1 MRLSLRFASVVL
13 AITLLQSFA
22 LADTSPSPSASAGES
37 GIEGLITISPIHG
50 GPIRQ
55 GVDSSAPLP
64 KTAFVVRQGDRVV
77 AKFVT
82 DEQGRFRVPLPPG
95 NYEVLAE
102 NQRHKF
108 GGYGPW
114 PVEVVA
120 GKMADVHWDCDSGL
134 R

>member
-1 MRLSLRFASVVL
+1 MRRQLRL
-13 AITLLQSFA
+13 A
-22 LADTSPSPSASAGES
+22 LAVALVILSTSLAVAETSPTPSAPAGT

-50 GPIRQ
+50 GPVRQ

-64 KTAFVVRQGDRVV
+64 KTAFVVRQGERIVT
-77 AKFVT
+77 KFVT
-82 DEQGRFRVPLPPG
+82 DDHGRFSIPLAPA

-120 GKMADVHWDCDSGL
+120 GEMTKVHFDCDSGL

>member
-1 MRLSLRFASVVL
+1 MRLSLRFASAVVAL
-13 AITLLQSFA
+13 TLLQSFA
-22 LADTSPSPSASAGES
+22 LAETSPTPSAPAAT
-37 GIEGLITISPIHG
+37 GIEGLITISPVHG

-64 KTAFVVRQGDRVV
+64 KTAFVVRQGERIVT
-77 AKFVT
+77 KFVT
-82 DEQGRFRVPLPPG
+82 DEEGRFRIALPPG

-102 NQRHKF
+102 DQRHKF

-114 PVEVVA
+114 PVEVV
-120 GKMADVHWDCDSGL
+120 GGEMAKVHWDCDSGL